1 MKWLCYM
8 LSCPGSTLIRSYM
21 VVYTN
26 FKLFR
31 PLFGFFDFIQILGQE
46 LFACIALDIQRDL
59 PGRELT
65 LGEDLLCIGSP
76 WKCREGIEEE
86 LICRALRLCC
96 ASARFLQAR

>member
-1 MKWLCYM
+1 MDEMALLYVE
-8 LSCPGSTLIRSYM
+8 LPRID
-21 VVYTN
+21 TN
-26 FKLFR
+26 T
-31 PLFGFFDFIQILGQE
+31 FIHG
-46 LFACIALDIQRDL
+46 CIYQFQVIQAIIRDL

-96 ASARFLQAR
+96 ASA